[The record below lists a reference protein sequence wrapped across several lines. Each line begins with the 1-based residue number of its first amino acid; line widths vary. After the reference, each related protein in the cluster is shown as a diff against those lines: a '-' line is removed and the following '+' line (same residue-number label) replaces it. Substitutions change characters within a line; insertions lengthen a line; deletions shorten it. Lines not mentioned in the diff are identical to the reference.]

1 MARYFLEV
9 AYRGTLFSG
18 FQSQDNAVTV
28 QSELARCLQVLH
40 RAPFELTGSSRT
52 DAGVHAHQNFFHFD
66 REEPLHPQA
75 VYKLNAILP
84 ADIVVK
90 NFYRVSA
97 DAHCRFDALSRTYG
111 YRIYRSKNPFL
122 ADHAYYYP
130 YALDMDRM
138 QQAAMRLKDFADFTS
153 FSKRNTQVKT
163 FQCRIEESSWIQ
175 EGEEWVYRVRSN
187 RFLRGMVR
195 ALTSTMLLVGRG
207 KIDLAAFEEII
218 EARNCER
225 ASFAAP
231 AHGLFL
237 ESVQYPKDLLTDC
250 ISAGNSF

>member
-1 MARYFLEV
+1 MARYFMEV
-9 AYRGTLFSG
+9 AYRGTEYSG
-18 FQSQDNAVTV
+18 FQSQENSITI
-28 QSELARCLQVLH
+28 QSELERCLAVLH
-40 RAPFELTGSSRT
+40 RDEFLLTGSSRT
-52 DAGVHAHQNFFHFD
+52 DAGVHARQNFFHFD

-84 ADIVVK
+84 GDIVVR
-90 NFYRVSA
+90 NIYLVGPE
-97 DAHCRFDALSRTYG
+97 AHCRFDATSRSYG

-122 ADHAYYYP
+122 ADRSYYYP
-130 YALDMDRM
+130 YALDMERM
-138 QQAAMRLKDFADFTS
+138 QLAAQRLMQHADFTS

-163 FQCRIEESSWIQ
+163 FMCNIEQSYWVQ

-195 ALTSTMLLVGRG
+195 ALTSTLLLVGRG
-207 KIDLAAFEEII
+207 KIDPDQFEDII
-218 EARNCER
+218 LKKNCEL

-237 ESVQYPKDLLTDC
+237 EAVHYPNELLTNR
-250 ISAGNSF
+250 ITT